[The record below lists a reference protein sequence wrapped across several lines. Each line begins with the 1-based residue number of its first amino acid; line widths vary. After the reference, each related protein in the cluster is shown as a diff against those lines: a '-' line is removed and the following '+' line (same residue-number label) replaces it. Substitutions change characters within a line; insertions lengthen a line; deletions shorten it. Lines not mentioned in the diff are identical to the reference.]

1 MRKLGVAIGLGF
13 LLALLVGLIFQTWR
27 IGGLKDRI
35 EEDQA
40 VMDSLNNRV
49 VVADSFAAAIDSV
62 AEKRLGELGLEVE
75 QLEGQLVFEQEAAE
89 DAEEKLEGV
98 LEALPDSVQEIVEEA
113 VTAVQAAHEG
123 EMRSL
128 VELLAVERESAMIL
142 SGQLAAQ
149 RDLNRELQ
157 AALSEAN
164 VQINFYQNEVTNP
177 FSFSIKADFVKVSLA
192 LVGGM
197 ILQKVID

>member
-1 MRKLGVAIGLGF
+1 MRKLGVSMGLGF

-35 EEDQA
+35 ETDKA

-49 VVADSFAAAIDSV
+49 VIADSFATHIDSV
-62 AEKRLGELGLEVE
+62 AEKRLEELGLEVE
-75 QLEGQLVFEQEAAE
+75 KLEGQLVFEQEAAE
-89 DAEEKLEGV
+89 DAEEKLDEV
-98 LEALPDSVQEIVEEA
+98 IEALPDSIQEIVEGA

-128 VELLAVERESAMIL
+128 VELLAVEREGADL
-142 SGQLAAQ
+142 LRGQLGAQ

-157 AALSEAN
+157 VALTEAN
-164 VQINFYQNEVTNP
+164 VQINFYQNASTSLFN
-177 FSFSIKADFVKVSLA
+177 FDLKADALKMGLA
-192 LVGGM
+192 VLSGM